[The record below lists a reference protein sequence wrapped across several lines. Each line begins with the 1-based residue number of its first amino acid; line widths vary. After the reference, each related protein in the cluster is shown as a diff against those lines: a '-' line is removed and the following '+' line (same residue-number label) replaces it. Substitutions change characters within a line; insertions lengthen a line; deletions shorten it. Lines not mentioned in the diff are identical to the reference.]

1 MKIESKSSKPRRWL
15 KRYSRTWYALI
26 AIVTFVVIDHLS
38 DLLHQ
43 LNLRRFMPGQVVLA
57 IRNALEVGC
66 SILGVAMAHRGG
78 LKSAVRELGMT
89 APVAP
94 ALTFAAIASAPMLI
108 TFAIGFSINRE
119 MTFLSVGVGCFIAPF
134 AEEVI
139 FRGYLFRQLY
149 QRAKLGFWVS
159 ALVPSILFA
168 AGHAYQ
174 ATHFMELIGIL
185 AITSLGSVLL
195 CWLYKRWNYN
205 LWVIVA
211 IHSAMNLWWEVFA
224 VDDTA
229 LGGWLANGARFATIA
244 CAIFLTIFKDRFWSP
259 VPVARDGTD
268 DGEEI
273 SIETKKDSSVRL
285 IPSIA

>member
-1 MKIESKSSKPRRWL
+1 M
-15 KRYSRTWYALI
+15 LI
-26 AIVTFVVIDHLS
+26 AF
-38 DLLHQ
+38 
-43 LNLRRFMPGQVVLA
+43 
-57 IRNALEVGC
+57 
-66 SILGVAMAHRGG
+66 
-78 LKSAVRELGMT
+78 AV
-89 APVAP
+89 
-94 ALTFAAIASAPMLI
+94 
-108 TFAIGFSINRE
+108 GFSINRE
-119 MTFLSVGVGCFIAPF
+119 MTFLSVAVGCFIAPF

-149 QRAKLGFWVS
+149 QRAKLGFWIS

-174 ATHFMELIGIL
+174 ATHFMQLTGIL
-185 AITSLGSVLL
+185 AITSSGSVLL

-229 LGGWLANGARFATIA
+229 LGRWLANGARFATIA

-259 VPVARDGTD
+259 VPVAGDGTN

-273 SIETKKDSSVRL
+273 SIGTDKDSSARL
-285 IPSIA
+285 IPSSA

>member
-1 MKIESKSSKPRRWL
+1 MKIDSKSSKPRRWI
-15 KRYSRTWYALI
+15 KRYPRTWYALV

-43 LNLRRFMPGQVVLA
+43 FNLRRFIHGQVVLA
-57 IRNALEVGC
+57 IRNGLEVVF

-78 LKSAVRELGMT
+78 LKLAVRELGMT

-159 ALVPSILFA
+159 ALVPSVLFA

-174 ATHFMELIGIL
+174 ATHFMELTGIL

-224 VDDTA
+224 VDDAA

-259 VPVARDGTD
+259 VPVAGDGTN

-285 IPSIA
+285 TPSIA